1 MQANRLVDTDAGEF
15 AAGNSDPYVAVT
27 VPSGSED
34 PHIQKT
40 AVVPDEL
47 NPVWNEQKIFK
58 ISQPGPTDGAI
69 RFEVFDSDNFVDES
83 LGFVEVPWPFWE
95 NSAGGAQRAPV
106 CGPLKSAKEEATVD
120 NEEHV
125 TGWLLCNLLWVPS
138 SHVDNLEGFQYE
150 GAVSTVFGL
159 ENHPVPMRRG
169 VLFVKVVIVVYLIWG
184 G

>member
-15 AAGNSDPYVAVT
+15 AAGKSDPYVAVT

-69 RFEVFDSDNFVDES
+69 RFEVFDSDNLADES

-95 NSAGGAQRAPV
+95 TGADGPQRAPV
-106 CGPLKSAKEEATVD
+106 SLRASSKNQLRKERKKKTEK
-120 NEEHV
+120 
-125 TGWLLCNLLWVPS
+125 TGTLRC
-138 SHVDNLEGFQYE
+138 
-150 GAVSTVFGL
+150 
-159 ENHPVPMRRG
+159 HPINSVEKRKYR
-169 VLFVKVVIVVYLIWG
+169 
-184 G
+184 